1 MERVSPWAPW
11 RCLGHFFRNCNN
23 KRELVYSP
31 VTSSVPN
38 ITVERLETNCP
49 ELIQV
54 MPINKYS
61 GEFQCNI
68 NGINVGTQYHS
79 M

>member
-1 MERVSPWAPW
+1 
-11 RCLGHFFRNCNN
+11 
-23 KRELVYSP
+23 
-31 VTSSVPN
+31 
-38 ITVERLETNCP
+38 
-49 ELIQV
+49 

-79 M
+79 MWLVLFSIIPFNNPETHYLNFLLIIPSDITNINCISFSATLLI